1 MSRTEQ
7 SLKNIKFSSI
17 TLVISILLNFISRK
31 VFIDCLGTDIVGLSS
46 TLLNILGFLNLAE
59 LGLTSAIAGM
69 LYVPLYSS
77 DRSKVVDIISIFG
90 YLYRIIGI
98 VILLGGI
105 IISFFLGYLFKDTN
119 IPLSYI
125 VAGYY
130 TYLSVSLI
138 GYFISYK
145 QTLLVADQ
153 CEYIVTAYT
162 YLAQVLKL
170 IVQICALRYL
180 ECGYIIWLLI
190 ELIFGLG
197 YGLLIN
203 KKVLKRYPWLNSSY
217 NRGKIVRKQYSSLFI
232 TIKQVIPHNFAA
244 FVQNQSSNIL
254 IYAFSSLSA
263 VTIYTNYTMIL
274 VRSVQV
280 LNLCM
285 RGMTASFGNLIAEGN
300 MKNTL
305 GVFYQFQSVFLIIA
319 GTLCITCYFQIDA
332 FINVWLGNGFLLQKW
347 ILILMLYVM
356 YVSIIRLPVN
366 YFIGGFVLYKD
377 IWAPITE
384 AIINIVVAIIAGHY
398 LGIGGVVIG
407 SVVSL
412 TLIIVLWKPLFL
424 FSHGFN
430 RSSLS
435 YWCNLAKGITISF
448 IVWLFIQSFRSS
460 LIILS
465 ETSFFAFFVNSF
477 VIFLLSFLMISL
489 LHYLFDVHFRHFM
502 IRIKVLI

>member
-69 LYVPLYSS
+69 LYVPLYSN
-77 DRSKVVDIISIFG
+77 DKSKVVDIISIFG

-98 VILLGGI
+98 IILIVGI
-105 IISFFLGYLFKDTN
+105 VISFFLGYFFEDTN
-119 IPLSYI
+119 ISLLYI

-153 CEYIVTAYT
+153 CEYIVTTHT

-170 IVQICALRYL
+170 VVQICALRYL
-180 ECGYIIWLLI
+180 NYGYIIWLLI
-190 ELIFGLG
+190 ELFFGLG
-197 YGLLIN
+197 YGLVIN
-203 KKVLKRYPWLNSSY
+203 QKVSKRYPWLNSSY
-217 NRGKIVRKQYSSLFI
+217 NRGKIVRKEYSSLFKI
-232 TIKQVIPHNFAA
+232 IKQVIPHNFAA

-254 IYAFSSLSA
+254 IYVFSSLSV

-285 RGMTASFGNLIAEGN
+285 RGMTASFGNLVAEGN

-319 GTLCITCYFQIDA
+319 GTLCITCYFQIDS
-332 FINVWLGNGFLLQKW
+332 FIILWLGDGFLLQKW
-347 ILILMLYVM
+347 IFILMLYVM

-366 YFIGGFVLYKD
+366 YFIGGFVLYRD
-377 IWAPITE
+377 IWAPIAE
-384 AIINIVVAIIAGHY
+384 AIINIIVAVIAGYY
-398 LGIGGVVIG
+398 LGIGGVVMG

-424 FSHGFN
+424 FSCGFH
-430 RSSLS
+430 RSSLP
-435 YWCNLAKGITISF
+435 YWLNLAKGITITF
-448 IVWLFIQSFRSS
+448 IVWFFIGTFRPF
-460 LIILS
+460 LTILV
-465 ETSFFAFFVNSF
+465 TKGFWAFFINSF
-477 VIFLLSFLMISL
+477 VIFLSTFIMIL
-489 LHYLFDVHFRHFM
+489 LFHYFFDINFRHFLK
-502 IRIKVLI
+502 RIKFII